1 MNDGWMV
8 SMYQKVLGHFGL
20 RQNPFALSP
29 NSQSFHSTSG
39 HDEALLQ
46 LVFGVETRQGLMV
59 LTGEPGSGKTTILR
73 YFLEWLQQK
82 HGYSTAYIFY
92 TLLTSEDLLRLILRD
107 FGIPCDARSK
117 GELLTALAAWLL
129 QRNRLGD
136 CPVILIDE
144 AQALTTSALE
154 EVRMLLN
161 LEVGGVKLVQI
172 VLAGQPRLEQKLHR
186 RQLAELRQRMVC
198 HCQLPLL
205 TLEETASYIVKR
217 LAWAGSHDT
226 GLFAPETVHEIFRY
240 SSGNPRVIN
249 LICEHALISSYADR
263 RNAVD
268 LADVAAVAK
277 DFELGGATD
286 AGQVLPTRST
296 FCRVIPFPQL
306 SAATPGAPSEEV
318 AAALE
323 VAPLEP
329 EKQDTSGPATPDV
342 KGALPASIPGWPAN
356 ASRPE
361 TIISRLSFS
370 ASLLRSRI
378 LLYSRSVGSSFA
390 QDGRMF
396 VEQCLE
402 WLNAPKGPATGAAAA
417 RHRAVRSVRRWLM
430 APSGSRTIISRPP
443 RIPSARQKHS

>member
-1 MNDGWMV
+1 MV
-8 SMYQKVLGHFGL
+8 HMYQEVLGHFGL

-92 TLLTSEDLLRLILRD
+92 TLLNTEDLLRLILRD

-117 GELLTALAAWLL
+117 GELLSSLTAWLL
-129 QRNRLGD
+129 QRHRLGD

-144 AQALTTSALE
+144 AQALTSAALE

-161 LEVGGVKLVQI
+161 LESGGVKLVQI
-172 VLAGQPRLEQKLHR
+172 VLAGQPLLEQKLHR

-205 TLEETASYIVKR
+205 TFEETAGYIVKR
-217 LAWAGSHDT
+217 LAWAGSQDP
-226 GLFAPETVHEIFRY
+226 GLFAPQTVQEIFRY
-240 SSGNPRVIN
+240 SNGNPRVIN

-263 RNAVD
+263 RNSVD
-268 LADVAAVAK
+268 LNDVTAVAQE
-277 DFELGGATD
+277 FELGGRTD
-286 AGQVLPTRST
+286 VGQLPSRSML
-296 FCRVIPFPQL
+296 CRVIPFPQL
-306 SAATPGAPSEEV
+306 FTADPGAPSEEIS
-318 AAALE
+318 AE
-323 VAPLEP
+323 VEIPPFEQ
-329 EKQDTSGPATPDV
+329 EKQTTSVPATASA
-342 KGALPASIPGWPAN
+342 KGELPVRIPRVPASV
-356 ASRPE
+356 SRPE
-361 TIISRLSFS
+361 TIIACLSS
-370 ASLLRSRI
+370 AASLLQSRVRW
-378 LLYSRSVGSSFA
+378 YSRSVSSSFA
-390 QDGRMF
+390 RDSRLL

-402 WLNAPKGPATGAAAA
+402 WLNEPRGTTTGAASA

-430 APSGSRTIISRPP
+430 TPSSSRPMISRQPRQP
-443 RIPSARQKHS
+443 RISSARQKHS